1 MIVRVIRFS
10 DYEEYCDN
18 NNIDQPITAITDE
31 QFMEIWNNSD
41 NRDWEFSNPQ
51 DFADEFNTDG
61 AYAPMP
67 SEHIIHFFNE

>member
-1 MIVRVIRFS
+1 MIVRVIDFS
-10 DYEEYCDN
+10 DYEDYCDN

-41 NRDWEFSNPQ
+41 NRDWEFSNIQ
-51 DFADEFNTDG
+51 EFADEFNTDG

-67 SEHIIHFFNE
+67 SEHIIRFFKN